1 MSYLT
6 VVRPEEI
13 EPELKRTWESLAK
26 TNKTRAC
33 LFNLIVYAHL
43 NPRSDFI
50 RIRVQKIIE
59 KFPCRILFISHDLN
73 SKKDYLKT
81 AISVVSP
88 KEEDSHTACDQID
101 IGVSGKDIAKV
112 PFVVLPLL
120 LPDLPVHLLWAE
132 DPCNEDPLFQK
143 LASFSSRLIFDSET
157 SEHLYLFASTLLS
170 FHEKGKEIADLNWAR
185 TESWRDLIAASFFSE
200 ERLSQLENASSI
212 KIEYNAEETPFFCHF
227 KIQALYLQAWLAS
240 RLKWEWEKVKIKKG
254 DTYIQYSKSAFL
266 LAPTKRQDLMAAG
279 IVSLTLETENKEV
292 FHFHRSKENP
302 HEVIVEIASS
312 EKCDLP
318 YHFILGKDL
327 SGLSLIKE
335 ITYKGTSEHYLDALR
350 TVTHIQ
356 NPKIC

>member
-1 MSYLT
+1 MTFLT
-6 VVRPEEI
+6 VVKPHEI
-13 EPELKRTWESLAK
+13 EPELQKIWESLAK

-50 RIRVQKIIE
+50 RVRVQKIIE
-59 KFPCRILFISHDLN
+59 KFPCRILFICHDVN
-73 SKKDYLKT
+73 AKKDYLKT

-88 KEEDSHTACDQID
+88 REEDSHIACDQID
-101 IGVSGKDIAKV
+101 IGVSGKDLVKV
-112 PFVVLPLL
+112 PFVVSPLL

-132 DPCNEDPLFQK
+132 DPCPENPLLQK
-143 LASFSSRLIFDSET
+143 LASFSSRLIFDSEA
-157 SEHLYLFASTLLS
+157 SEHLYLFAQTLLS

-185 TESWRDLIAASFFSE
+185 TESWRDLIAASFFSK
-200 ERLSQLENASSI
+200 ERLSQLESASSI

-240 RLKWEWEKVKIKKG
+240 RLKWEWEKVKVKKG
-254 DTYIQYSKSAFL
+254 DTHIHYSESVFL
-266 LAPTKRQDLMAAG
+266 LTSTKRKDLMAAG
-279 IVSLTLETENKEV
+279 IVSLTVETEKKEV
-292 FHFHRSKENP
+292 FHFYRSKENP
-302 HEVIVEIASS
+302 HQVIVEIANS

-335 ITYKGTSEHYLDALR
+335 ITYKGTSSHYLDALR
-350 TVTHIQ
+350 MLTAIK
-356 NPKIC
+356 NPKVC